1 MRTSVDFAITGAPL
15 QPAVADDA
23 MRPILHAD
31 RVGIRYARHDTGS
44 TAILQDFSLE
54 LLAGEVVALLG
65 PSGVGKSSLLRIL
78 AGLQAAQTGQVRLYN
93 QPLNGPH
100 PRTSFVFQDPCL
112 LPRLNVAQNVAFGLD
127 FKHQPTITKAQRQ
140 DRVNRALAEVGL
152 SRSATLF
159 PSELSGGM
167 AQRVALARG
176 LARQP
181 DVLLLDEPFSALDE
195 VTRSDMQVLLRDV
208 ITRHQA
214 SAIVVT
220 HDIDE
225 ALILADRIVLIGG
238 APGRTIGQWTISTP
252 HPRDPLSADAVAL
265 RLEILKLLRTQQP
278 H

>member
-1 MRTSVDFAITGAPL
+1 M
-15 QPAVADDA
+15 
-23 MRPILHAD
+23 
-31 RVGIRYARHDTGS
+31 
-44 TAILQDFSLE
+44 
-54 LLAGEVVALLG
+54 
-65 PSGVGKSSLLRIL
+65 
-78 AGLQAAQTGQVRLYN
+78 
-93 QPLNGPH
+93 
-100 PRTSFVFQDPCL
+100 
-112 LPRLNVAQNVAFGLD
+112 
-127 FKHQPTITKAQRQ
+127 
-140 DRVNRALAEVGL
+140 
-152 SRSATLF
+152 
-159 PSELSGGM
+159 
-167 AQRVALARG
+167 
-176 LARQP
+176 
-181 DVLLLDEPFSALDE
+181 LLDEPFSALDE

>member
-1 MRTSVDFAITGAPL
+1 
-15 QPAVADDA
+15 
-23 MRPILHAD
+23 
-31 RVGIRYARHDTGS
+31 
-44 TAILQDFSLE
+44 
-54 LLAGEVVALLG
+54 
-65 PSGVGKSSLLRIL
+65 IL

-100 PRTSFVFQDPCL
+100 PRSSFVFQDPCL
-112 LPRLNVAQNVAFGLD
+112 LPWLNVAQNVAFGLD
-127 FKHQPTITKAQRQ
+127 FKHQPTMTKAQRQ

-152 SRSATLF
+152 NRSTTLF

-181 DVLLLDEPFSALDE
+181 DVLLLDEPYSALDE

-220 HDIDE
+220 HDIDG

-238 APGRTIGQWTISTP
+238 APGRTIGPWTVSTA
-252 HPRDPLSADAVAL
+252 HPRAPLSAGADAPT
-265 RLEILKLLRTQQP
+265 LELVQRSRRMPPRQP
-278 H
+278 P